1 MVLDGLRARVAAIW
15 DDALVL
21 IRAMRDD
28 RVPLPPKAIA
38 ALAVGYGLSPVDLI
52 PDLLLGVGLVDDAVL
67 VPGGLA
73 LAVRLIPHGIR
84 EELREQARE
93 DRRFWTRVG
102 LAVLVALVAA
112 VGVAVWWF
120 WLR

>member
-1 MVLDGLRARVAAIW
+1 MVLDGLRARVAGIW

-21 IRAMRDD
+21 ARAMRDD
-28 RVPLPPKAIA
+28 RVPLPPKAVA
-38 ALAVGYGLSPVDLI
+38 ALAVGYGLSPVDLV
-52 PDLLLGVGLVDDAVL
+52 PDLLLGLGLVDDALL

-73 LAVRLIPHGIR
+73 LAIRLIPGGIR
-84 EELREQARE
+84 EELREQARR

-102 LAVLVALVAA
+102 LAILAALAVA
-112 VGVAVWWF
+112 VGAAVWWF